1 MSLGADIIVGFPG
14 ETDDDFQKSLKLI
27 QKYNIT
33 KLHAFPFSSHQNHHI
48 IPASKLDNQIS
59 DKIKRERMREIMKE
73 AKIVENNFYK
83 KND

>member
-1 MSLGADIIVGFPG
+1 VGFPG
-14 ETDDDFQKSLKLI
+14 ESSEDFQKSLELI
-27 QKYNIT
+27 KKYNIT

-48 IPASKLDNQIS
+48 IPASKLENQIN
-59 DKIKRERMREIMKE
+59 DKVKRERMSEISKI